1 MVGYPPGA
9 SGLGRLREE
18 EITTEH
24 LDGGGGPASGKEAE
38 VVLVVEDDPAI
49 ALLLR
54 VELRASG
61 FEVRTAENGV
71 DALDAALASCPDL
84 VLADVMMPGM
94 NGFEL
99 VRSLRRDPRTEDVS
113 IVMLTARGLPA
124 DKLEGLTA
132 GADDYVV
139 KPFDN
144 EELVARIRGV
154 LRRAKYMRSQSPLT
168 GLPGNVRI
176 EDEIQAR
183 LDEREPFALM
193 YLDLDNFKAYSDRY
207 GFDRGDTVL
216 RTTGHLIRDAARA
229 VGGPA
234 TFIGHVGGDD
244 YVVVC
249 APEQAFPIGEEVVAR
264 FAEEVPA
271 FYDLEDRERGF
282 IESKD
287 RRGQVQRFPLLSI
300 SIGIASS
307 ATRSFVHRAEVVAV
321 ATEMK
326 GHAKRTQGSS
336 IAVDRRSG

>member
-1 MVGYPPGA
+1 M
-9 SGLGRLREE
+9 RDE
-18 EITTEH
+18 
-24 LDGGGGPASGKEAE
+24 PASGDATE

-49 ALLLR
+49 SLLLQ

-61 FEVRTAENGV
+61 FDVRTAGNGV
-71 DALDAALASCPDL
+71 DALDAAFASCPDL

-99 VRSLRRDPRTEDVS
+99 VRNLRGDPRTEDVS
-113 IVMLTARGLPA
+113 IVMLTARGMPA

-168 GLPGNVRI
+168 GLPGNIRI
-176 EDEIQAR
+176 EDEIQTR
-183 LDEREPFALM
+183 IDQHERFALM
-193 YLDLDNFKAYSDRY
+193 YADLDNFKAYSDRY
-207 GFDRGDTVL
+207 GFVRGDTVL

-229 VGGPA
+229 VGGSG
-234 TFIGHVGGDD
+234 TFTGHIGGDD

-249 APEQAFPIGEEVVAR
+249 DLERALPVAEEIVAR
-264 FAEEVPA
+264 FDAEAPA
-271 FYDLEDRERGF
+271 FYDLEDRERGY
-282 IESKD
+282 IEAED
-287 RRGQVQRFPLLSI
+287 RRGEIQRFPLLSI
-300 SIGIASS
+300 SIGIVDT
-307 ATRSFVHRAEVVAV
+307 ATRTFEHRAEAVAV

-326 GHAKRTQGSS
+326 NHAKRTQGSR
-336 IAVDRRSG
+336 IEMDRRAG